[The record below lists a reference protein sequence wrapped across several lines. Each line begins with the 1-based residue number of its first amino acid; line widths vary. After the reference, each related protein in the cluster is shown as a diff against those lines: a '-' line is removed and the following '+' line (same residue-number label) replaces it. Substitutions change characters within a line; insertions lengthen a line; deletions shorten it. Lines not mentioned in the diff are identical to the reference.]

1 MESFLFRKKIWGWE
15 RISQDYVVQTRRS
28 KRTSGDFLGYEI
40 IPSHPHKYL
49 RSKKRP

>member
-1 MESFLFRKKIWGWE
+1 MERFLFRQKMWGWE
-15 RISQDYVVQTRRS
+15 GISRDYLVQNRRS
-28 KRTSGDFLGYEI
+28 KWTSGDFPGYEI